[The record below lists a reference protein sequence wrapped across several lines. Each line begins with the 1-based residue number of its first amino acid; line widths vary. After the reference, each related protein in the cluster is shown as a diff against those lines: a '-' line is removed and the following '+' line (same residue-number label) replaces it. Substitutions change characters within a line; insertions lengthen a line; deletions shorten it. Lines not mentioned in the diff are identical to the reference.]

1 LKPLK
6 YLAALLLM
14 AAFGAAGFVG
24 MAFVQ
29 FHGPDLQALHEVAHF
44 WRAQRMMEAQRA
56 AQQAQQ
62 PAPGEQAK

>member
-29 FHGPDLQALHEVAHF
+29 VHGRDLAEIHEVAH
-44 WRAQRMMEAQRA
+44 WYAYQKALAQQKA
-56 AQQAQQ
+56 AQ
-62 PAPGEQAK
+62 GEQSK